1 LTDKCPGPDATIPW
15 GECRGKAAK
24 DQQRRPYH
32 IKRTPAKAAL
42 RVLRLAFAV
51 GVCHEETTDN
61 YEVITSILPRVT
73 RVYLKGRQVVEVKP
87 LVEDGCTSPGE

>member
-1 LTDKCPGPDATIPW
+1 
-15 GECRGKAAK
+15 
-24 DQQRRPYH
+24 
-32 IKRTPAKAAL
+32 
-42 RVLRLAFAV
+42 VLRLAFAV